1 MKPWIFLVFLFSFI
15 SFAQETDYSK
25 IPQLQ
30 TKATFTTEVNPD
42 KITLSIVLSEENTR
56 GRVSLEELESRM
68 KQVLISN
75 NVDIQKQLTLTDLSS
90 NFRDYF
96 LKKTDVQKS
105 KNYQLEIY
113 DAVDAG
119 KILTDL
125 ESKEISN
132 VQLLKTEYSKLEE
145 LKLELK
151 GKAILKAK
159 KQAEE
164 MVKNLNQKLGPALFI
179 SDMETNI
186 TNLLQGRVRGI
197 NAITNDQLQNVQ
209 LSIDFNTIRVDAT
222 VTVYFRLE

>member
-1 MKPWIFLVFLFSFI
+1 MKPWIFLIFLFSFI

-96 LKKTDVQKS
+96 LKKTEVQKS
-105 KNYQLEIY
+105 KNYQLVIY